1 MASTFIG
8 RRKTGT
14 VTARPGSR
22 PLPRQL
28 RLQQAHD
35 IAVNANETL
44 ARLNAPSA
52 GFFDQM
58 LPTLDE
64 ILAMLPE

>member
-1 MASTFIG
+1 MDRA
-8 RRKTGT
+8 
-14 VTARPGSR
+14 
-22 PLPRQL
+22 

-35 IAVNANETL
+35 IAVNTNETL
-44 ARLNAPSA
+44 ARLGAPSA

>member
-1 MASTFIG
+1 MDRA
-8 RRKTGT
+8 
-14 VTARPGSR
+14 
-22 PLPRQL
+22 